1 MTSIQSKPALFSV
14 EHLCFSFSKEKS
26 ILKDISFSINQGSF
40 TLISG
45 PNGAGKSILLRCL
58 KGILKPSEG
67 SIFLAGEDVTK
78 NTKKR
83 LHSIGLVFQ
92 DADTQIVGQT
102 VEKDIR
108 FGMENLGLEESEQ
121 KKRLEDVLALM
132 HLQNQRDQRPRTLS
146 GGEKRK
152 LSIAGILVMDPKLII
167 LDEPFANLDY
177 RSAVGVLHTLLELQ
191 SSGHTVVIVSHE
203 VDKILAHADQV
214 LVMEAGRIVEQG
226 TKQSI
231 IDHLEDH
238 GIYIPRTRNIEDL
251 SWLKH

>member
-1 MTSIQSKPALFSV
+1 MNTTQPVLLSV
-14 EHLCFSFSKEKS
+14 EHLSFSFSKDKQ
-26 ILKDISFSINQGSF
+26 ILGDISFSVSQGSF

-58 KGILKPSEG
+58 KGLLKPSGG
-67 SIFLAGEDVTK
+67 SIYLSGEDVTK
-78 NTKKR
+78 NPKKR

-108 FGMENLGLEESEQ
+108 FGMENLSVDETEQ
-121 KKRLEDVLALM
+121 QKRLDEVLALM
-132 HLQNQRDQRPRTLS
+132 NLQNQRDQRPRTLS

-177 RSAVGVLHTLLELQ
+177 RSAVSVLETLLALQ
-191 SSGHTVVIVSHE
+191 QSGHTIIIVSHE
-203 VDKILAHADQV
+203 IDKVLAHADQV
-214 LVMEAGRIVEQG
+214 LVLEAGMVAVQG
-226 TKQSI
+226 TKHSVFE
-231 IDHLEDH
+231 HLEDH
-238 GIYIPRTRNIEDL
+238 GMYVPKTSNVEDL
-251 SWLKH
+251 TWLKH

>member
-1 MTSIQSKPALFSV
+1 MNTTQPVLLSV
-14 EHLCFSFSKEKS
+14 EHLSFSFSKDKQ
-26 ILKDISFSINQGSF
+26 ILGDISFSVSQGSF

-58 KGILKPSEG
+58 KGLLKPSGG
-67 SIFLAGEDVTK
+67 SIHLSGEDVTK
-78 NTKKR
+78 NPKKR

-108 FGMENLGLEESEQ
+108 FGMENLSLDENEQ
-121 KKRLEDVLALM
+121 QKRLEEVLALM
-132 HLQNQRDQRPRTLS
+132 NLQNQRDQRPRTLS

-177 RSAVGVLHTLLELQ
+177 RSAVSVLETLLALQ
-191 SSGHTVVIVSHE
+191 QSGHTIIIVSHE
-203 VDKILAHADQV
+203 IDKVLAHADQV
-214 LVMEAGRIVEQG
+214 LVLEAGLVAVQG
-226 TKQSI
+226 TKHSVF
-231 IDHLEDH
+231 DHLEEH
-238 GIYIPRTRNIEDL
+238 GMYVPKTSNVEDL
-251 SWLKH
+251 TWLKH